1 MGRVYIHE
9 LVDVVGTERAR
20 YQHHVTANWVPEA
33 ARERRQRCFGVWS
46 VVGSTGRWP
55 QVCNLW
61 ELDTWSDLAADLEH
75 ELAHP
80 GHRDP
85 ALARWWEAA
94 ASMRSG
100 GTDRILVSHDD
111 SPGVEEWCARGGP
124 GAVAYVHEVLTCSP
138 GTAGPVC
145 DVVVGPAAQEMERL
159 GLGLV
164 GAFRT
169 AMAADDEVVAI
180 WSFADWS
187 DWARSEE
194 AAGTGSLSP
203 YDTAGSAL
211 SGRRRVLMVDAELSP
226 LRIARQPTE
235 ADRRPLDEV

>member
-1 MGRVYIHE
+1 MARVYIHE

-61 ELDTWSDLAADLEH
+61 ELDSWADLAADLEH
-75 ELAHP
+75 ELSHP

-85 ALARWWEAA
+85 TLAEWWAAA

-100 GTDRILVSHDD
+100 GTDRILVAHDD
-111 SPGVEEWCARGGP
+111 SPGVEDWCEQGGT
-124 GAVAYVHEVLTCSP
+124 GAVGYVHEVLTCTP
-138 GTAGPVC
+138 GTAHAVC
-145 DVVVGPAAQEMERL
+145 DVVVGPASEAL
-159 GLGLV
+159 HAHGLGLV

-169 AMAADDEVVAI
+169 AMRGDDEVVAI
-180 WSFADWS
+180 WSFAEWS
-187 DWARSEE
+187 EWARVEE
-194 AAGTGSLSP
+194 AADAGSLRA
-203 YDTAGSAL
+203 YDPAGTAL
-211 SGRRRVLMVDAELSP
+211 RGRSRFLMVDAELSP

-235 ADRRPLDEV
+235 ADRRPLDY